1 MVTNRAM
8 SLFDH
13 FNQLAPYAVGFDRIF
28 NNLNRF
34 ADSNFSKSDGYPP
47 YNIRK
52 EGDYNF
58 VIEMALAGFGKK
70 DIEVEVVDSELSVRS
85 VKENTDGTI
94 DDSTVYRG
102 ISYRKFERRFKLA
115 DDVLVKSAR
124 LEHGMLTINLER
136 IVPEEKKPKLI
147 EVK

>member
-1 MVTNRAM
+1 MVLRASHTPLNFGDFERARGFSIGFDSMFHRLLGPSTQHVTN
-8 SLFDH
+8 
-13 FNQLAPYAVGFDRIF
+13 NQ
-28 NNLNRF
+28 
-34 ADSNFSKSDGYPP
+34 GYPP

-70 DIEVEVVDSELSVRS
+70 DIEVEVVDSALSVRS
-85 VKENTDGTI
+85 VIENTD
-94 DDSTVYRG
+94 DDSSVYRG

-124 LEHGMLTINLER
+124 LEHGMLTIILER

>member
-1 MVTNRAM
+1 MVTNTAM

-13 FNQLAPYAVGFDRIF
+13 FNQLTPYAVGFDRIF

-85 VKENTDGTI
+85 VKENTI
-94 DDSTVYRG
+94 DESTVYRG
-102 ISYRKFERRFKLA
+102 ISYRKFERKFSLA
-115 DDVLVKSAR
+115 DDVLVKDAS
-124 LEHGMLTINLER
+124 LENGMLTISLER
-136 IVPEEKKPKLI
+136 VVPEEKKPKLI